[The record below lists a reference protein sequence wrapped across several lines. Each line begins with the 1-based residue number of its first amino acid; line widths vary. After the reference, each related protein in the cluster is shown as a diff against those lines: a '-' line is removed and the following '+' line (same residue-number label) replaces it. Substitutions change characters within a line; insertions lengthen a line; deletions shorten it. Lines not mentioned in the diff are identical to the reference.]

1 MHGAVQGREPTAPM
15 NREPIRIRRERS
27 SWSRLLL
34 PIAAALSSLVAPAD
48 SAPTLS
54 SLFPPDGATLIA
66 GRQAFRLQ
74 FGSAVQMGT
83 GNFVIRNSAD
93 NSVFETI
100 PVTSS
105 QVSFGSAA
113 LFNGFEST
121 VEDWSLWG
129 NATRSWDNSQR
140 HTGSGAL
147 KVVTSGIYQHVEGR
161 FPSQNW
167 SGYDSIV
174 CWVYASSSGAAAVT
188 FTRSG
193 NIDKWNDAIVQPG
206 ASLTQNTW
214 IRVAS
219 PISSAY
225 DLTRVNS
232 FGLNFSIAGTY
243 WVDDVS
249 LVKAGTSY
257 VTVVPS
263 KSFNLTSGYYIN
275 IDAGAIKDLSNSN
288 YEGISDATSW
298 NFTTNNPPTNIM
310 LTSTTVSE
318 NLPVGTPIGVLSA
331 TDPDAGEG
339 FDFDF
344 DGGTGSTDNSM
355 FSNPYGNDT
364 LFTAGVFDFETKSS
378 YSIRLRAYDRRG
390 GWFDKIFT
398 ISVSNTSPRLKW
410 DNSTTAGTQPAS
422 GTWGTDNFW
431 SYNGTSLLAWPGT
444 EHSAEFAGSDGTYTI
459 AVNGT
464 QSADSVIFTNKGYT
478 LTGGIVALTGTSPT
492 IVANA
497 KATISSALSGSFSRS
512 GTDTLVLSGNNNA
525 VPIYTH
531 LAGTT
536 IPTSA
541 NALGTG
547 TISMNGSGG
556 IYLSNG
562 LSMSNALTISAC
574 NPGVGFSVL
583 NTVPNANASWSG
595 AFNVNADCPYGGHI
609 SGAPTG
615 TGALTISGPIHMGGT
630 ATKVEQR
637 DGVVV
642 YSGSGTAT
650 RFELTN
656 GTAKLAAVN
665 GLPTSANWQQS
676 HAGYTTTLDLNG
688 FSQTF
693 PMVYA
698 LNPTASIKNALATS
712 VLTLNG
718 SGDTTYAGSITGNI
732 AISKSGTGR
741 QTFSGNNTYLGPTT
755 ITGGT
760 LALKSASALGS
771 TSSIA
776 VSGGGSLDLGGQ
788 TVSTS
793 PNLTI
798 SGNGVSAA
806 GALTN
811 SGTTDGVFSGLVT
824 LASSTTI
831 GGSGG
836 KLLVANT
843 GTINGSGFN
852 LALAGAQGGSLYGVV
867 ANGTGGLT
875 KKDAGTWILLG
886 ANAYS
891 GPTTIT
897 AGTLRMGRLNALP
910 ASTDLVAD
918 GTLDLAD
925 FGQTVGSLSGSGSID
940 KTTGSGTV
948 TLVAGGGN
956 TNTTFSGSIVNTTTG
971 GGLVGLTKTGTGTLT
986 LSGSNT
992 YAGPTTISAGTI
1004 KAGATN
1010 ALSASSPTIVTGKL
1024 DLGGFSTAIGSL
1036 AGAGTVDKSTG
1047 TGLYIL
1053 SCGTDNSSTTFSGTI
1068 KNTVGSVG
1076 LTKTG
1081 TGVLTLS
1088 GTDTYSG
1095 PTTIAAGTLM
1105 VGAASALPS
1114 NTALTA
1120 NGTLDL
1126 GGFGIAVASLNGSGT
1141 IDNSTGTGTYTLTT
1155 GSDTTSATFSGT
1167 IRNSSGTVS
1176 LTKNGT
1182 GMFTLSGP
1190 STNTGTTNVSAGTLV
1205 VTGSIASRVSVAAGA
1220 TLAGTGTIGGDIVA
1234 SGGTV
1239 QAGSPTT
1246 IGTLEARRL
1255 DLSNATIST
1264 LKIRVKG
1271 TVKPGIDYDRLTL
1284 SDTLV
1289 LDGASELDIDLAG
1302 LSGIGTA
1309 SGIVNAAG
1317 ISGTFK
1323 TVKFLNYAGN
1333 SEPTIL
1339 YRTKSVDLVF
1349 KNTAP
1354 SFTAGPSVTIPEDTG
1369 SASIAGWAT
1378 GISAGSSEESSQ
1390 TLSFTTTNSNN
1401 SLFSTQPAIS
1411 ANGTLTFIPSPNAN
1425 GSATVSVQLRDDG
1438 GTAAG
1443 GVDSTGTSTFTIT
1456 VNAVNDAPGF
1466 SKGPDQHLLVDD
1478 TVRSI
1483 ANWAT
1488 SISAGPTNESGQ
1500 KTGFRT
1506 SNGNN
1511 GLFSTQPS
1519 ISSDG
1524 TLGYVAKSGT
1534 TGSATVY
1541 VRLGDDG
1548 GVANGGVD
1556 SSAVDS
1562 FTILVHAPLSF
1573 TLTPDT
1579 LRMRPGDTAS
1589 FRIAAKNGAGS
1600 DTTIDA
1606 TSLSWSWTKSLGTLS
1621 RGRVVAES
1629 AGVTVVRAQG
1639 LGVTDSGIL
1648 LVAALDTSLKT
1659 NKDSTNINAGHG
1671 VTVTVPPH
1679 DSELTIGVGIT
1690 DSTLGKGIAGADTSI
1705 SLTGS
1710 KGTTDSVLLKVPL
1723 ALVPLEQIQLH
1734 GTPSAYW
1741 MDSAG
1746 KLHQAATK
1754 LVADSSLVFWG
1765 RIGIT
1770 YWLGYDT
1777 LAPTTGSTVS
1787 GDSLTAVDSQKVD
1800 WTVSDNVTSTG
1811 TYFCVLQAGKAAP
1824 TCSLL
1829 VASDSTHGSL
1839 VISPEKLPLGGR
1851 VWVESRDGRNTT
1863 RSQQMDI
1870 VVRIDTLRAPTARQ
1884 EDRYEMLSLPY
1895 TTGRASA
1902 QANFVRMW
1910 GVNNVKRWRAF
1921 SIDTT
1926 ASDFAEVA
1934 TSDTLDALGKSFWV
1948 RTRKVGLV
1956 SSVVGGWTPPVSK
1969 PVAVRLRPGW
1979 NAVGNPLGFDVD
1991 WRQIRK
1997 LSGLDTMTIFGPYRF
2012 DAARQ
2017 SWSTPDTTSV
2027 LPAWGGVAVLNSTGR
2042 SVDILVPSIASGA
2055 YAPRTH
2061 ASTGLFRFEL
2071 TGSQGADTA
2080 QRIWMGIDAAAKVGW
2095 NNLDF
2100 PLPPCPSASLKVSMP
2115 APFGAGT
2122 DLPFFTDVR
2131 PPTDSGAR
2139 WTVRVSGIRQGIP
2152 LTIDLSSTNSDT
2164 SFHVWIRDEKSS
2176 RWLPAARGMEFAVG
2190 SETTREFQ
2198 VMAGATPRDIPLSR
2212 RFSLGTSGRAIAWS
2226 LPDDMGRTRVKIEL
2240 LDMLGR
2246 KTATLLDETM
2256 DPGSYVRDFP
2266 MPYSLSQQIVF
2277 LSAGGR
2283 QQALI
2288 RLRSR

>member
-54 SLFPPDGATLIA
+54 SLFPPDGATLVA

-74 FGSAVQMGT
+74 FGSAVQAGA
-83 GNFVIRNSAD
+83 GNIVIKNSTD
-93 NSVFETI
+93 NTVFETI

-105 QVSFGSAA
+105 QVSFGSTA

-121 VEDWSLWG
+121 VEEWG
-129 NATRSWDNSQR
+129 VWGSATRSWDNSQR

-147 KVVTSGIYQHVEGR
+147 KVVTPSVFLHVEGR
-161 FPSQNW
+161 FSSQNW

-174 CWVYASSSGAAAVT
+174 CWVYATSSGAAAIT

-193 NIDKWNDAIVQPG
+193 NIDKWNDAIAQPG
-206 ASLTQNTW
+206 APLTQNVWT
-214 IRVAS
+214 RVAS
-219 PISSAY
+219 PISTAY
-225 DLTRVNS
+225 DATRVNS
-232 FGLNFSIAGTY
+232 FGINFPVAGTY

-257 VTVVPS
+257 VTIVPS
-263 KSFNLTSGYYIN
+263 RAFNLTSGYYIN
-275 IDAGAIKDLSNSN
+275 IEAGAIKDLSNGD
-288 YEGISDATSW
+288 YTGISDATSW
-298 NFTTNNPPTNIM
+298 NFTTNNPPTDIT
-310 LTSTTVSE
+310 LSSTSVSE
-318 NLPVGTPIGVLSA
+318 NLPSGSPVGKLSV
-331 TDPDAGEG
+331 TDPDPGG
-339 FDFDF
+339 GVDFDLI
-344 DGGTGSTDNSM
+344 GGTGSTDNAL
-355 FSNPYGNDT
+355 FTVTNGKDT
-364 LFTAGVFDFETKSS
+364 LFTNAVFDFETKST
-378 YSIRLRAYDRRG
+378 YSIRIRVYDHRG
-390 GWFDKIFT
+390 GYIDKAFALT
-398 ISVSNTSPRLKW
+398 VANTSPRLKW

-444 EHSAEFAGSDGTYTI
+444 EYSAEFGGADGNYAIT
-459 AVNGT
+459 VNGT
-464 QSADSVIFTNKGYT
+464 QNADSVIFTNRGYT
-478 LTGGIVALTGTSPT
+478 LSGGTVSAPIL
-492 IVANA
+492 VANA
-497 KATISSALSGSFSRS
+497 KATIASAVSGSFSKS
-512 GTDTLVLSGNNNA
+512 GPDTLVLSGNNNTA
-525 VPIYTH
+525 SNYTH
-531 LAGTT
+531 LAGTVVA
-536 IPTSA
+536 TSA
-541 NALGTG
+541 NALGNG
-547 TISMNGSGG
+547 SVIMNGSGG
-556 IYLSNG
+556 IVLNNG
-562 LSMSNALTISAC
+562 VSMSNALTISAC
-574 NPGVGFSVL
+574 DPGVGLGALSSGV
-583 NTVPNANASWSG
+583 NSNATWSG
-595 AFNVNADCPYGGHI
+595 ALNMNATCATGGQI
-609 SGAPTG
+609 TG
-615 TGALTISGPIHMGGT
+615 TTNGTGSLTLSGPIHMGGT
-630 ATKVEQR
+630 ATRVEQR
-637 DGVVV
+637 DGLVI

-650 RFELTN
+650 RFELTK
-656 GTAKLAAVN
+656 GTSRLGANN
-665 GLPTSANWQQS
+665 GLPTSAIWQQS
-676 HAGYTTTLDLNG
+676 HSGYSSELDLNG
-688 FSQTF
+688 FNQTF
-693 PMVYA
+693 PMVYSLTA
-698 LNPTASIKNALATS
+698 AASIRNNLATT

-732 AISKSGTGR
+732 ALSKSGTGR

-788 TVSTS
+788 TVPTT

-798 SGNGVSAA
+798 SGNGVSAT

-910 ASTDLVAD
+910 AATDLVAD

-940 KTTGSGTV
+940 KTTGTGTV
-948 TLVAGGGN
+948 TLVAGGSN
-956 TNTTFSGSIVNTTTG
+956 TNTTFSGSILNTTTG

-1010 ALSASSPTIVTGKL
+1010 ALSASSPTVVTGKL

-1036 AGAGTVDKSTG
+1036 AGAGTVDNSTG

-1081 TGVLTLS
+1081 TGALTLS
-1088 GTDTYSG
+1088 GTGTYSG
-1095 PTTIAAGTLM
+1095 PTNIAAGTLM

-1182 GMFTLSGP
+1182 GMFTLSGT

-1234 SGGTV
+1234 SGGIV

-1354 SFTAGPSVTIPEDTG
+1354 SFTAGPSVTVPEDTA
-1369 SASIAGWAT
+1369 STSIAGWAT
-1378 GISAGSSEESSQ
+1378 GISAGASEESSQ

-1401 SLFSTQPAIS
+1401 ALFSTQPAIS
-1411 ANGTLTFIPSPNAN
+1411 ANGTLTFMPSPNAN

-1606 TSLSWSWTKSLGTLS
+1606 TSLSWSWTQSLGTLS
-1621 RGRVVAES
+1621 KGRVVAES
-1629 AGVTVVRAQG
+1629 AGVSVVRAQG

-1710 KGTTDSVLLKVPL
+1710 KGSTDSVLLKVPL
-1723 ALVPLEQIQLH
+1723 ALVPLEQIRLH

-1829 VASDSTHGSL
+1829 VAGDSTHGSL

-1895 TTGRASA
+1895 TT
-1902 QANFVRMW
+1902 
-1910 GVNNVKRWRAF
+1910 
-1921 SIDTT
+1921 
-1926 ASDFAEVA
+1926 
-1934 TSDTLDALGKSFWV
+1934 
-1948 RTRKVGLV
+1948 
-1956 SSVVGGWTPPVSK
+1956 
-1969 PVAVRLRPGW
+1969 
-1979 NAVGNPLGFDVD
+1979 
-1991 WRQIRK
+1991 
-1997 LSGLDTMTIFGPYRF
+1997 
-2012 DAARQ
+2012 
-2017 SWSTPDTTSV
+2017 
-2027 LPAWGGVAVLNSTGR
+2027 
-2042 SVDILVPSIASGA
+2042 
-2055 YAPRTH
+2055 
-2061 ASTGLFRFEL
+2061 
-2071 TGSQGADTA
+2071 
-2080 QRIWMGIDAAAKVGW
+2080 
-2095 NNLDF
+2095 
-2100 PLPPCPSASLKVSMP
+2100 
-2115 APFGAGT
+2115 
-2122 DLPFFTDVR
+2122 
-2131 PPTDSGAR
+2131 
-2139 WTVRVSGIRQGIP
+2139 
-2152 LTIDLSSTNSDT
+2152 
-2164 SFHVWIRDEKSS
+2164 
-2176 RWLPAARGMEFAVG
+2176 
-2190 SETTREFQ
+2190 
-2198 VMAGATPRDIPLSR
+2198 
-2212 RFSLGTSGRAIAWS
+2212 
-2226 LPDDMGRTRVKIEL
+2226 
-2240 LDMLGR
+2240 
-2246 KTATLLDETM
+2246 
-2256 DPGSYVRDFP
+2256 
-2266 MPYSLSQQIVF
+2266 
-2277 LSAGGR
+2277 
-2283 QQALI
+2283 
-2288 RLRSR
+2288 